1 MTVSISP
8 AGQRFIGNAPVGR
21 ADDDRVAT
29 RFFWTVLIL
38 ATAASVGGNVTHA
51 ILKVGGGPLVTVAA
65 AVAMVPPIV
74 LLAATHSVGLLVRT
88 RSAGPIYW
96 SALAMTIGLAGCAFA
111 LSFDAL
117 WELAVNAGVR
127 RSIAWLWPLSIDVSI
142 AQSTLALLSLTRRRM
157 AADSEPPTSTA
168 ATTVSP
174 AGKTPPPGTPKGHDE
189 VTSLNGHRR
198 RPDTPQRPA
207 AHVAAMAA
215 TDWSDVAETLVR
227 DGVTTKT
234 VTEVVDALQLWEL
247 GTAPNTIARR
257 IGLHRDTVTKI
268 TAAADDLMSAA
279 KIGA

>member
-1 MTVSISP
+1 MTVSTSP
-8 AGQRFIGNAPVGR
+8 ADQRSVSDSPAGR

-51 ILKVGGGPLVTVAA
+51 ILKVGSGPMVTVAA

-74 LLAATHSVGLLVRT
+74 LLAATPSVGLLVRT

-127 RSIAWLWPLSIDVSI
+127 RNIAWLWPLSIDVSI
-142 AQSTLALLSLTRRRM
+142 AQSTLALLSLTRRRL
-157 AADSEPPTSTA
+157 AADSAPPTSHTV
-168 ATTVSP
+168 TTVSP
-174 AGKTPPPGTPKGHDE
+174 AAKTPPPSAPKGHDE

-198 RPDTPQRPA
+198 RPDTPVRPA
-207 AHVAAMAA
+207 AQMTAAA

-234 VTEVVDALQLWEL
+234 VTEVVEALQLWEL

-257 IGLHRDTVTKI
+257 LGLHRDTVTKI
-268 TAAADDLMSAA
+268 TSAAADLMSAA

>member
-1 MTVSISP
+1 MTVS
-8 AGQRFIGNAPVGR
+8 AETADQRPVSDAHAGR
-21 ADDDRVAT
+21 ADDHRVAA

-51 ILKVGGGPLVTVAA
+51 ILKVGNGPLVTVAA

-88 RSAGPIYW
+88 RSTGPIYW

-157 AADSEPPTSTA
+157 AGDSEPPTSTA
-168 ATTVSP
+168 ATIVSP
-174 AGKTPPPGTPKGHDE
+174 AAKALPPTSTPKGYNE
-189 VTSLNGHRR
+189 VASLNGHRR
-198 RPDTPQRPA
+198 RPDTPVRPA
-207 AHVAAMAA
+207 AHVTETA

-234 VTEVVDALQLWEL
+234 VTEVVEALQLWEL

-268 TAAADDLMSAA
+268 TSAADDLMSAA
-279 KIGA
+279 KVGA